1 MIVIG
6 FFSFKKYKWIAF
18 TLLFIY
24 SSVACYA
31 QDTIRITDYGYV
43 AGSRA
48 NAVPFVLKA
57 LNDCKTKKNPVLVF
71 PNGRYDFWP
80 QYVTEKLYYESNTD
94 VIPLRK
100 CPILIEGF
108 NKLEVNCNNADFIF
122 HGRMQ
127 PFTIDSSKNITIRN
141 VNIDWDIPLTA
152 QAEITDVTDDYVDLS
167 INAYESPYII
177 ENNKLVFVG
186 EGWKSPWWGAM
197 EFDRDTKQVTPQTG
211 DAGCMGD
218 NFKNYKA
225 IELKKGL
232 VRLQYTGKHK
242 PLKGNWL
249 VLRHSARDHAGT
261 FIINSH
267 NIVIE
272 NMNLYHCAGLGILSQ
287 YSGDLYFKKVNVVP
301 NPAKNRIL
309 SGHDDGMHFSNC
321 SGQLTIDSCRFLSL
335 MDDPVN
341 VHGTSVRI
349 IKKLGDTKL
358 LCRFMHEQSIGFVW
372 AREGETIG
380 FIENE
385 AMNTVD
391 TAGVES
397 FQLNS
402 PEEFE
407 ISFSK
412 PVPANITEGDALE
425 NLSCTPDVLIKNSFF
440 GSNRARGIL
449 VSTPGKVVIENNVF
463 ESSGSAILIP
473 GDANGWYESGAV
485 KNVTIRNN
493 IFNDACLTSLYQFCE
508 GIISI
513 DPEIPKPDTGKPFH
527 RNIYI
532 ENNTFHPF
540 DYPVLYAK
548 STAGLYFN
556 NNTIIRSTR
565 YKPFHYRKDM
575 LTFEYCKN
583 IEVSNNHLQG
593 DVLGKNIKLVAT
605 PKRELHLTKQGIIVD
620 NK

>member
-1 MIVIG
+1 MRFILIVFI
-6 FFSFKKYKWIAF
+6 SAV
-18 TLLFIY
+18 LLY
-24 SSVACYA
+24 GKTSQA

-43 AGSRA
+43 VGSRQ
-48 NAVPFVLKA
+48 NAVPYVLKA
-57 LNDCKTKKNPVLVF
+57 LNDCKTKKDPVLIF
-71 PNGRYDFWP
+71 PGGRYDFWP

-94 VIPLRK
+94 VIPLRR

-108 NKLEVNCNNADFIF
+108 NKLEINCNKADFIF
-122 HGRMQ
+122 HDRMQ
-127 PFTIDSSKNITIRN
+127 PFSIDGSKNITIRD

-152 QAEITDVTDDYVDLS
+152 QAQITDVTEDYIDLA
-167 INAYESPYII
+167 IDAYESPYII
-177 ENNKLVFVG
+177 ENNKLFFVG
-186 EGWKSPWWGAM
+186 EGWKSNWGGAM
-197 EFDRDTKQVTPQTG
+197 EFDKDTKQVTPQTG

-225 IELKKGL
+225 IELKKGI

-249 VLRHSARDHAGT
+249 VLRHNARDHAGT
-261 FIINSH
+261 FIVNSR
-267 NIVIE
+267 NVVIE
-272 NMNLYHCAGLGILSQ
+272 NMNMYHCAGLGILSQ
-287 YSGDLYFKKVNVVP
+287 YSRDLYFKRVNVVP
-301 NPAKNRIL
+301 NAARNRIL

-321 SGQLTIDSCRFLSL
+321 NGQLTIDSCRFLSL

-349 IKKLGDTKL
+349 IKKLSNTKL
-358 LCRFMHEQSIGFVW
+358 LCRFVHDQSIGFVW
-372 AREGETIG
+372 ARTGETVG

-391 TAGVES
+391 TGKVES

-412 PVPANITEGDALE
+412 PVPAAIAEGDALE
-425 NLSCTPDVLIKNSFF
+425 NLTCTPDVLIKNSFF

-449 VSTPGKVVIENNVF
+449 ISTPGKVVIEKNVF

-485 KNVTIRNN
+485 KDVTIRNN
-493 IFNDACLTSLYQFCE
+493 VFNDPCLTSMYQFCE

-513 DPEIPKPDTGKPFH
+513 DPEIPKPDANKPFH
-527 RNIYI
+527 RNVRI

-548 STAGLYFN
+548 STTGVYFN

-565 YKPFHYRKDM
+565 FQPFHYRKNM
-575 LTFEYCKN
+575 LTFEYCKT
-583 IEVSNNHLQG
+583 IEVANNHLQG
-593 DVLGKNIKLVAT
+593 DVFGKNIKLIAT
-605 PKRELHLTKQGIIVD
+605 PKKELRLQKNQGIILAE
-620 NK
+620 